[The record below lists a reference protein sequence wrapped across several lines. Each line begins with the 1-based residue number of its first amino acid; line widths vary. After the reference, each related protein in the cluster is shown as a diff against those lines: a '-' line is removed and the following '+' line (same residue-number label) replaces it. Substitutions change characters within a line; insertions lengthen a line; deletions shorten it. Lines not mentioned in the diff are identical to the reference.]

1 MQIPGWFRGAAA
13 TACALGLVAGPVATA
28 YAAPTPTPSPST
40 TRTPAPTPSAQSS
53 SAQSPTAST
62 TASATPSRTP
72 AKVKATPAA
81 QCVNESKLTL
91 LGFNDFHGRL
101 AQSNPDTVGFFGDI
115 EKLRT
120 EAGGDANT
128 ILYGAGDS
136 VGGSLFTSASQD
148 DNPTIDI
155 LNAAGVDGSAVGNHE
170 FDKGAKDFTDR
181 IVPRAK
187 FPYTAANI
195 TSTSTGQPIAQP
207 YTIFD
212 KAGLKVAVVGAVTGD
227 LGSLVSPAGMEGWK
241 VTDPVD
247 AVNAQVAQLKDGN
260 PANGEAD
267 LVIASFH
274 EGSPGSTTEPTTAPP
289 SAPAFDR
296 IINGTDSRVSAI
308 LNGHTHQTYAYQAP
322 VPGMTGVTRPVIQTG
337 SYATN
342 IGKIEL
348 GFDPATKQV
357 GCYSVANI
365 KSTMTSAQA
374 TATYERARQ
383 VKTILDE
390 ALAQAKVVGSQ
401 VVGEAT
407 APIAREAGASRNR
420 ESVMSDTVAQ
430 MFYDQLSAG
439 NPNFIGMQ
447 NPGGTRADIN
457 AGEITY
463 EEAASIL
470 PFANSLMTTE
480 ITGAQLKTVL
490 EQQWQRDA
498 AGNVPSRPYLQLGL
512 SRNVS
517 YTYDASRAEGD
528 RITSIAINGTAVD
541 PAAKYTVGSG
551 SFLIA
556 GGDNFFELGKGTNT
570 RDSGRVDL
578 EAFVDWVKK
587 NTPLSPNYAR
597 QSVSMTPKADVLE
610 EGKATTFRL
619 GVPST
624 VAPDTIDMTVNGT
637 TAPPQPNTRVVA
649 TINDQQ
655 VGEAAI
661 SNGQGELTVTL
672 PAGMPAGPAI
682 LKLVASPTNTTA
694 YVPVTLQPAYGPLGK
709 PIGNK
714 FCGLRD
720 GGCGQH
726 FENGSVYSSPNTGEH
741 VVKGAIRDKWA
752 ATGWETGK
760 LGYPTSDE
768 FCGLRDGG
776 CAQRFEGGLIYW
788 TPATGAYPVW
798 GAISVAYA
806 DVRWETSKLGYPTS
820 DEFCGLRDGGCAQ
833 RFTGGLIYW
842 SPASGPAPVWGAI
855 GQKYADLGWE
865 TGQLGYPLGG
875 EFCGLRD
882 GGCAQRFQGGSIYW
896 SPASGAH
903 QSWGL
908 IRDYWAQ
915 NGWET
920 GRFGYPV
927 WDEQCAPNG
936 DAWECRQS
944 YQGGVITYN
953 SRTGMRG

>member
-40 TRTPAPTPSAQSS
+40 SSTPTRTPSA
-53 SAQSPTAST
+53 A
-62 TASATPSRTP
+62 PSRTP
-72 AKVKATPAA
+72 AKIKATPAA

-91 LGFNDFHGRL
+91 LAFNDFHGRL
-101 AQSNPDTVGFFGDI
+101 AESNPDTVGFFGDI

-128 ILYGAGDS
+128 ILYGSGDS
-136 VGGSLFTSASQD
+136 IGGSLFTSASQD

-155 LNAAGVDGSAVGNHE
+155 LNEAAVDGSAVGNHE

-181 IVPRAK
+181 VVPRAK
-187 FPYTAANI
+187 FPYTAANVV
-195 TSTSTGQPIAQP
+195 STSTGQPIAKP

-260 PANGEAD
+260 PDNGEAD
-267 LVIASFH
+267 LVIASYH
-274 EGSPGSTTEPTTAPP
+274 EGSPGSTTDPTTAPTA
-289 SAPAFDR
+289 APAFDK
-296 IINGTDSRVSAI
+296 IIKQTDSRVSAI

-337 SYATN
+337 QYATN

-348 GFDPATKQV
+348 GFDATTKQV
-357 GCYSVANI
+357 GCYSLANI

-374 TATYERARQ
+374 VEAYPRAARI
-383 VKTILDE
+383 KTLLDQ

-401 VVGEAT
+401 VVGQAT
-407 APIAREAGASRNR
+407 APLAREAGATRNR
-420 ESVMSDTVAQ
+420 ESALSDTVAQ

-439 NPNFIGMQ
+439 DPNFVGIQ
-447 NPGGTRADIN
+447 NPGGTRADLP
-457 AGEITY
+457 AGDITY
-463 EEAASIL
+463 EKAASVL
-470 PFANSLMTTE
+470 PFANSLMTTQ
-480 ITGAQLKTVL
+480 ITGAQLKKVL

-498 AGNVPSRPYLQLGL
+498 SGNVPSRPYLQLGL

-517 YTYDASRAEGD
+517 YTYDAARAEGD
-528 RITSIAINGTAVD
+528 RITSIAINGKAID

-570 RDSGRVDL
+570 KDSGRVDL

-587 NTPLSPNYAR
+587 NSPLSPSYAR

-610 EGKATTFRL
+610 EGKATTFKL
-619 GVPST
+619 GVPSA

-637 TAPPQPNTRVVA
+637 TAPPQPNTKVVA
-649 TINDQQ
+649 TINDKQ
-655 VGEAAI
+655 VGEGSITA
-661 SNGQGELTVTL
+661 GQGDLTVTL
-672 PAGMPAGPAI
+672 PAGMPAGKAI
-682 LKLVASPTNTTA
+682 LKIVATPTNTTA

-726 FENGSVYSSPNTGEH
+726 FENGSVYSSPSSGEH

-752 ATGWETGK
+752 A
-760 LGYPTSDE
+760 
-768 FCGLRDGG
+768 
-776 CAQRFEGGLIYW
+776 
-788 TPATGAYPVW
+788 
-798 GAISVAYA
+798 
-806 DVRWETSKLGYPTS
+806 
-820 DEFCGLRDGGCAQ
+820 
-833 RFTGGLIYW
+833 
-842 SPASGPAPVWGAI
+842 
-855 GQKYADLGWE
+855 LGWE
-865 TGQLGYPLGG
+865 TGQLGYPTSDEFCNLRDGGCAQRFQGGLIYWTPNTGAHPVWGAIGTAYADVRWESSTLGYPISDEFCNLRDG
-875 EFCGLRD
+875 GCGQRFQGGLIYFSKATGAHPVWGEIGKKYAQLGWETGQLGYPTSNEFCGLRD
-882 GGCAQRFQGGSIYW
+882 GGCGQRFQGGSIYW

-903 QSWGL
+903 PAWGA
-908 IRDYWAQ
+908 IGDYWSW
-915 NGWET
+915 NGWEN
-920 GRFGYPV
+920 GRFGYPI
-927 WDEQCAPNG
+927 WDEQCAPTG

-944 YQGGVITYN
+944 YQGGIITYN
-953 SRTGMRG
+953 SRTGLRG